1 MNKKVKRRI
10 QIGMRILCGLS
21 FLWLLGIA
29 GSSDLG
35 LNSLREI
42 IVQGTIA
49 VSMFGITAYLGG
61 LIR

>member
-1 MNKKVKRRI
+1 MNKKMKRRV

-29 GSSDLG
+29 GG
-35 LNSLREI
+35 LNSLEDI

-49 VSMFGITAYLGG
+49 VSLFGITAYLGG
-61 LIR
+61 LME

>member
-1 MNKKVKRRI
+1 MNKKMKRRV

-29 GSSDLG
+29 GG
-35 LNSLREI
+35 LNSLEDI

-49 VSMFGITAYLGG
+49 VSLFGITAYLGG

>member
-1 MNKKVKRRI
+1 MNKNMKRRI

-29 GSSDLG
+29 GG
-35 LNSLREI
+35 LNSLEDI

-49 VSMFGITAYLGG
+49 VSLFGITAYLGG
-61 LIR
+61 LIW

>member
-1 MNKKVKRRI
+1 MNKKTKRRI
-10 QIGMRILCGLS
+10 QIAMRILCGLS

-29 GSSDLG
+29 GG
-35 LNSLREI
+35 LNSLGDI

-49 VSMFGITAYLGG
+49 VSLFGITAYLGG

>member
-1 MNKKVKRRI
+1 MNKKMKRRV

-29 GSSDLG
+29 GG
-35 LNSLREI
+35 LNSLEDI

-49 VSMFGITAYLGG
+49 VSLFGITAYLGG
-61 LIR
+61 LIQ

>member
-1 MNKKVKRRI
+1 MNKNMKRRV

-29 GSSDLG
+29 GG
-35 LNSLREI
+35 LNSLEDV

-49 VSMFGITAYLGG
+49 VSLFGITAYLGG

>member
-1 MNKKVKRRI
+1 MNKNMKRRV
-10 QIGMRILCGLS
+10 QIAMRILCGLS

-29 GSSDLG
+29 GG
-35 LNSLREI
+35 LNSLEDI

-49 VSMFGITAYLGG
+49 VSLFGITAYLGG

>member
-1 MNKKVKRRI
+1 MNKNMKRRI

-29 GSSDLG
+29 GG
-35 LNSLREI
+35 LNSLEDI

-49 VSMFGITAYLGG
+49 VSLFGITAYLGG
-61 LIR
+61 LI

>member
-1 MNKKVKRRI
+1 MNKNMKRRF

-29 GSSDLG
+29 GG
-35 LNSLREI
+35 LNSLEDI

-49 VSMFGITAYLGG
+49 VSLFGITAYLGG

>member
-1 MNKKVKRRI
+1 MSKKMKRRF
-10 QIGMRILCGLS
+10 QILCGLS

-35 LNSLREI
+35 LNSLREV

-49 VSMFGITAYLGG
+49 VSLFGITAYLGG
-61 LIR
+61 LMK

>member
-1 MNKKVKRRI
+1 MNKKTKRRV
-10 QIGMRILCGLS
+10 QIAMRILCGLS

-29 GSSDLG
+29 GG
-35 LNSLREI
+35 LNSLEDI

-49 VSMFGITAYLGG
+49 VSLFGITAYLGG

>member
-1 MNKKVKRRI
+1 MNKKMKRRI
-10 QIGMRILCGLS
+10 QILCGLS

-35 LNSLREI
+35 LNSLEDI

-49 VSMFGITAYLGG
+49 VSLFGITAYLGG

>member
-1 MNKKVKRRI
+1 MNKKMKRRI
-10 QIGMRILCGLS
+10 QIAMRILCGLS

-29 GSSDLG
+29 GG
-35 LNSLREI
+35 LNSLEDI

-49 VSMFGITAYLGG
+49 VSLFGITAYLGG

>member
-1 MNKKVKRRI
+1 MNRKMKRRI

-21 FLWLLGIA
+21 FIWLLGIA
-29 GSSDLG
+29 GG
-35 LNSLREI
+35 LNSLEDI

-49 VSMFGITAYLGG
+49 VSLFGITAYLGG

>member
-1 MNKKVKRRI
+1 MYKKMKRRF
-10 QIGMRILCGLS
+10 QILCGLS

-35 LNSLREI
+35 LNSLREV

>member
-1 MNKKVKRRI
+1 MNKNMKRRI
-10 QIGMRILCGLS
+10 QILCGLS

-35 LNSLREI
+35 LNSLREV

-49 VSMFGITAYLGG
+49 VSLFGITAYLGG
-61 LIR
+61 LMR

>member
-1 MNKKVKRRI
+1 MNKNMKRRV

-29 GSSDLG
+29 GG
-35 LNSLREI
+35 LNSLEDI

-49 VSMFGITAYLGG
+49 VSLFGITAYLGG
-61 LIR
+61 LI

>member
-1 MNKKVKRRI
+1 MNKKMKRLI
-10 QIGMRILCGLS
+10 QIAMRILCGLS

-29 GSSDLG
+29 GG
-35 LNSLREI
+35 LNSLQEI

-49 VSMFGITAYLGG
+49 VSLFGITAYLGG

>member
-1 MNKKVKRRI
+1 MNKKMKRRI

-29 GSSDLG
+29 GG
-35 LNSLREI
+35 LNSLEDI

-49 VSMFGITAYLGG
+49 VSLFGITAYLGG

>member
-1 MNKKVKRRI
+1 MNKKTKRRV

-29 GSSDLG
+29 GG
-35 LNSLREI
+35 LNSLEDI

-49 VSMFGITAYLGG
+49 VSLFGITAYLGG

>member
-1 MNKKVKRRI
+1 MNKNMKRRI
-10 QIGMRILCGLS
+10 QIVMRILCGLS

-35 LNSLREI
+35 LNSLEDI

-49 VSMFGITAYLGG
+49 VSLFGITAYLGG
-61 LIR
+61 SIR

>member
-1 MNKKVKRRI
+1 MNKKMKRRI

-21 FLWLLGIA
+21 FLWLLGIT
-29 GSSDLG
+29 GG
-35 LNSLREI
+35 LNSLEDI

-49 VSMFGITAYLGG
+49 VSLFGITAYLGG

>member
-1 MNKKVKRRI
+1 MNKKMKRRV
-10 QIGMRILCGLS
+10 QIAMRTLCGLS

-29 GSSDLG
+29 GG
-35 LNSLREI
+35 LNSLEDI

-49 VSMFGITAYLGG
+49 VSLFGITAYLGG

>member
-1 MNKKVKRRI
+1 MNKNMKRR
-10 QIGMRILCGLS
+10 MRILCGLS

-35 LNSLREI
+35 LNSLEDI

-49 VSMFGITAYLGG
+49 VSLFGITAYLGG

>member
-1 MNKKVKRRI
+1 MNKKMKRRV
-10 QIGMRILCGLS
+10 QILCGLS

-35 LNSLREI
+35 LNSLREV

-49 VSMFGITAYLGG
+49 VSLFGITAYLGG

>member
-1 MNKKVKRRI
+1 MKRRV

-29 GSSDLG
+29 GG
-35 LNSLREI
+35 LNSLEDI

-49 VSMFGITAYLGG
+49 VSLFGITAYLGG
-61 LIR
+61 LIQ

>member
-1 MNKKVKRRI
+1 MNKKMKRRV
-10 QIGMRILCGLS
+10 QIAMRILCGLS

-29 GSSDLG
+29 GG
-35 LNSLREI
+35 LNSLEDI

-49 VSMFGITAYLGG
+49 VSLFGITAYLGG

>member
-1 MNKKVKRRI
+1 MNKKMKRRV

-29 GSSDLG
+29 GG

-49 VSMFGITAYLGG
+49 VSLFGITAYLGG

>member
-1 MNKKVKRRI
+1 MNKKMRRRI

-29 GSSDLG
+29 EG
-35 LNSLREI
+35 LNSLEDI

-49 VSMFGITAYLGG
+49 VSLFGITAYLGG

>member
-1 MNKKVKRRI
+1 MNKKMKHRI

-29 GSSDLG
+29 GG
-35 LNSLREI
+35 LNSLEDI

-49 VSMFGITAYLGG
+49 VSLFGITAYLGG